1 MKRGAVALLFH
12 LGLQNRS
19 KDEWQKGVSGKR
31 LRAREEKAER
41 NKETVLLHSSLAK
54 AHSTSPAF
62 TIVELLIVIV
72 IIAILA
78 AITIISYN
86 GITNRTKESSLK
98 TELSPPP

>member
-19 KDEWQKGVSGKR
+19 KDEWQKGVSPTLLRTRDKR
-31 LRAREEKAER
+31 ER
-41 NKETVLLHSSLAK
+41 SKETTQLHFSQ
-54 AHSTSPAF
+54 AF

-78 AITIISYN
+78 AVTIISYT
-86 GITNRTKESSLK
+86 GISARARDASLES
-98 TELSPPP
+98 EANQLS